1 LLFRRKKRQVP
12 PGSESGIDEEPQL
25 YQIDFDMMLK
35 GSVFKRRKGMVRQ
48 FGVTVNGSTK
58 LVTSGDIVDRETYRA
73 LVAAGAI
80 RPLGAREPGAKGAPA
95 GLIDADSDEE

>member
-1 LLFRRKKRQVP
+1 MP
-12 PGSESGIDEEPQL
+12 PGSESGTDEEPQL
-25 YQIDFDMMLK
+25 YRIDFDMMLK

-58 LVTSGDIVDRETYRA
+58 LVTSGDVVDRETYRA

-80 RPLGAREPGAKGAPA
+80 RPIGAGRDAKGMPA
-95 GLIDADSDEE
+95 DYSHADSNEE